1 MKSRLYSALILW
13 CGLLAAPFVSAHSP
27 FLVPT
32 SFTPAHEHWVSLDAG
47 FAEVFFQS
55 DVAFDKGNFQVLT
68 PAGQWQAPGRYEQ
81 FKTRSL
87 VEHQLVEK
95 GTYRFTTGQR
105 LGAVFRFYELDG
117 ARKATRDP
125 KEVLPKGAKLLDHYQ
140 SLTLAETYVSSDK
153 PTSAALKAYDKGLE
167 LVAINHPNDLYA
179 GDALKLRVL
188 LDGKPLVA
196 KDVSL
201 FATQY
206 GDDSEKPTAT
216 LPTNAQGEVEF
227 SALKQGVHV
236 LHVRHTAPAPKTA
249 EAPNYGYVYTLTF
262 AVNAPL

>member
-1 MKSRLYSALILW
+1 MKSRLYPAFIFF
-13 CGLLAAPFVSAHSP
+13 CGLLAVPFVSAHSP
-27 FLVPT
+27 FLIPV
-32 SFTPAHEHWVSLDAG
+32 SFTPANDNWVTLDAG
-47 FAEVFFQS
+47 FAEVFFQP
-55 DVAFDKGNFQVLT
+55 DVAFDKGNFQLLT

-87 VEHQLVEK
+87 VEHQLTEK
-95 GTYRFTTGQR
+95 GTYRFTTGPR
-105 LGAVFRFYELDG
+105 LGAVFRFYELNG

-140 SLTLAETYVSSDK
+140 SVTLAETYVSNDK
-153 PTSAALKAYDKGLE
+153 PTATALKAYDKGLE
-167 LVAINHPNDLYA
+167 IVAINHPNDLYA
-179 GDALKLRVL
+179 GDNFKLRVL
-188 LDGKPLVA
+188 LDGKPLAA

-201 FATQY
+201 FIAQN
-206 GDDSEKPTAT
+206 EKPIAT

-227 SALKQGVHV
+227 AALNKGVYL
-236 LHVRHTAPAPKTA
+236 LHVRHTAPAPKEA